1 MLLSSY
7 TTRHAGWDLY
17 LPLHNLFSTFSVYAR
32 HFDEQILHSTGVD
45 YSCNCVYGLISVKT
59 WCLGVSTCATCRVLN
74 TCNTTLKP
82 QKYVFLTVLWTAG
95 KEARKLLGFHVS
107 WCMTTSTSKS
117 WGSWYHLIL
126 FDWCFDIS
134 LGYLNVKYYFCDVIK
149 KHCPFGANTKLHV
162 SAIVLLLVRQL
173 SKFRIFD
180 QTFIV
185 LGSPKEWSIPN
196 FLSIRRHGETHL
208 VHKGTCWLYDAAVCV
223 RKNVGTQMN
232 ACRNCTK
239 NLIAT
244 YQGAWCT
251 LNELSKNSR
260 RHEGQQRICTA
271 GITELTPLQRPSLS
285 LKMISLGLNHP
296 LQTNK
301 EKTSPPNRPTT
312 LESLLSLVF
321 QQSLTSGSRL
331 RCPLSAC
338 LESCD
343 QVKVCEIHSQW
354 WSFNYPTTNSR

>member
-1 MLLSSY
+1 MWLK
-7 TTRHAGWDLY
+7 
-17 LPLHNLFSTFSVYAR
+17 N
-32 HFDEQILHSTGVD
+32 I
-45 YSCNCVYGLISVKT
+45 
-59 WCLGVSTCATCRVLN
+59 VL
-74 TCNTTLKP
+74 
-82 QKYVFLTVLWTAG
+82 
-95 KEARKLLGFHVS
+95 
-107 WCMTTSTSKS
+107 
-117 WGSWYHLIL
+117 
-126 FDWCFDIS
+126 
-134 LGYLNVKYYFCDVIK
+134 
-149 KHCPFGANTKLHV
+149 FGANTKLHV

-208 VHKGTCWLYDAAVCV
+208 VHKGSCWLYDAAVCV
-223 RKNVGTQMN
+223 RKNVGTQWMMN
-232 ACRNCTK
+232 AGRNCTK

-296 LQTNK
+296 SRRTRKKHLHPTAQRLSSPCYRLCSSNRWPLDLDFAVRWAHVLRVAIKSKYVRFTASGDLSTILQRTRVKEGSKPQRDYNGHEQVIQVLVLQENEHTQSFKFCNYQLHTAPCSLHFDIPKHLEGWNDNLYSTTCKADLQTH
-301 EKTSPPNRPTT
+301 
-312 LESLLSLVF
+312 
-321 QQSLTSGSRL
+321 
-331 RCPLSAC
+331 
-338 LESCD
+338 D
-343 QVKVCEIHSQW
+343 W
-354 WSFNYPTTNSR
+354 WFV